1 MTHNIFLGTLKAF
14 LDLGFTELTSHQE
27 GHFSPFL
34 IHSKLHKS
42 YLLTGKMKIFKD
54 KMKYSLTAAV
64 CFLTDILIKNNNN
77 NNFVTRV
84 HFTDRTRLNSYRHLL
99 FKPLAPFHR

>member
-1 MTHNIFLGTLKAF
+1 MPALMRQMRIDLALSTSLKVSVLSDDTQHLPRNTESF

-64 CFLTDILIKNNNN
+64 LFFN
-77 NNFVTRV
+77 RY
-84 HFTDRTRLNSYRHLL
+84 LN
-99 FKPLAPFHR
+99 KK